1 MDSRRLLYLS
11 LTIIFLS
18 TSLTQALEDIPGID
32 PGRGRDRRP
41 GQHPR
46 EAPPSP
52 QQTEAKDYY
61 RMQAGRELIIVA
73 DPKNPLSVFCY
84 RGERKMLTTFF
95 KTIELRL
102 DIIGDNFRH
111 YEGRNATEV
120 RQQHSEASWF
130 TFYPWRQRVFRLEL
144 YKESC
149 VGIETPSGY
158 KVALRTR
165 WVDFWRVVVLAGAVV
180 LFFAASHLAQN
191 TFFHYTT
198 GISLGVVGSLLIVVY
213 VVARMVPKK
222 SGAVTLM
229 VGGWGLTVYLLQYL
243 WQNFVSIVKE
253 HQAVAVGY
261 VVVAG
266 LISFAV
272 VYRYGPLT
280 DQRSINLV
288 QWSMQL
294 VALLG
299 VFFSSQYR
307 EATLGLVL
315 VMVTYHSVPDKWK
328 AKAQTYWRRRFPP
341 KVRRLTEEEYIQ
353 QGNYET
359 RRALEE
365 LRTFCHSPK
374 CDAWKT
380 ISRLQSPQRYVQ
392 FVGGPQRGQ
401 STTPKRERFAEFVEG
416 GSHLDDEAILSYESN
431 HLTPLRDEDLLT
443 TDDEDEEEEQQGTT

>member
-11 LTIIFLS
+11 FSIIFLS
-18 TSLTQALEDIPGID
+18 ASLTQALDKIPGID
-32 PGRGRDRRP
+32 PGRGRDGMP
-41 GQHPR
+41 GQHPHPR
-46 EAPPSP
+46 EATPSP
-52 QQTEAKDYY
+52 HQAEAKDYY

-73 DPKNPLSVFCY
+73 DSKNPLYVFCY
-84 RGERKMLTTFF
+84 HGERKMLTTFF
-95 KTIELRL
+95 KTIELRV
-102 DIIGDNFRH
+102 DIVGDNFHH
-111 YEGRNATEV
+111 YEGSNATEV
-120 RQQHSEASWF
+120 KQKHSEASWF

-149 VGIETPSGY
+149 VGIETASGY

-165 WVDFWRVVVLAGAVV
+165 WVDFWRVVVLVGSVV
-180 LFFAASHLAQN
+180 LFFTASHLAHN

-266 LISFAV
+266 LVSFAV

-299 VFFSSQYR
+299 IFFSSQYR

-315 VMVTYHSVPDKWK
+315 VMVTYHCVPDKWK

-341 KVRRLTEEEYIQ
+341 KVRPLTEEEYIQ

-380 ISRLQSPQRYVQ
+380 ISRLQSPQR
-392 FVGGPQRGQ
+392 
-401 STTPKRERFAEFVEG
+401 FAEFVEG
-416 GSHLDDEAILSYESN
+416 GSHLDDEAILAYESN

-443 TDDEDEEEEQQGTT
+443 TDDEDEVEEEQRGPT